1 MVRFGLLL
9 AVLATGGCPGGPI
22 GLPSDYEDG
31 NLDETVQSPL
41 GKTSGEPNDRFDIP
55 VVAVF
60 DDSDAAGLKGTVST
74 DDDMDV
80 FLLGDFSA
88 GDRVIVDAD
97 AVTSLDVSIAVFDED
112 ERLAAEN
119 DDRSNNDLDAHIDF
133 VVRHD
138 SERYYLVVTR
148 SAFGALSRLTGTYL
162 VSVEAQRGGSTPA
175 PVQQTVFLKFDGGI
189 VNSPRLGNF
198 DLEPFDASSIH
209 RSYAGETEIMKQ
221 AIVDVMVQ
229 NYERFNVVLLSSDD
243 FDPDPGDEGST
254 IFFGGFN
261 SGAYGIAEDV
271 DSYNGSLCDDAIIY
285 TESFSPFDF
294 SEFPTA
300 EEMGIAIGNVAAH
313 EAGHLLGLNHV
324 DNDLDIMDDRSAAD
338 AFLLDQEFMESILST
353 DIIPIGTQDGVLL
366 LDETVGPSIEELSGK
381 SRQIRAG
388 LPLDPGRLGGIEM
401 IRRQTRE
408 GAKPGT

>member
-1 MVRFGLLL
+1 MKVRNVGVASVARYGLLL
-9 AVLATGGCPGGPI
+9 AVLAAGGCPGGPI
-22 GLPSDYEDG
+22 GLPEDYVDG

-60 DDSDAAGLKGTVST
+60 EDSVAAGLKGTVST
-74 DDDMDV
+74 DVDLDV
-80 FLLGDFSA
+80 FLLGQFSA

-97 AVTSLDVSIAVFDED
+97 AVNSLDVSIAVFDED
-112 ERLAAEN
+112 ERLVAEN

-148 SAFGALSRLTGTYL
+148 SAFASLSRLTGTYL
-162 VSVEAQRGGSTPA
+162 VSVEVQLGGNTPA
-175 PVQQTVFLKFDGGI
+175 PVQQTVFLKFDGGR
-189 VNSPRLGNF
+189 VDSFRLGTF
-198 DLEPFDASSIH
+198 DLEPFDASTIH

-243 FDPDPGDEGST
+243 FDPQPGDEGST

-271 DSYNGSLCDDAIIY
+271 DSYNESLCDDAIIY

-338 AFLLDQEFMESILST
+338 AFLLDQEFMESLLST
-353 DIIPIGTQDGVLL
+353 DIMPIGTQDGVLL
-366 LDETVGPSIEELSGK
+366 LDEIVGPSVEELSGK
-381 SRQIRAG
+381 A
-388 LPLDPGRLGGIEM
+388 
-401 IRRQTRE
+401 
-408 GAKPGT
+408 